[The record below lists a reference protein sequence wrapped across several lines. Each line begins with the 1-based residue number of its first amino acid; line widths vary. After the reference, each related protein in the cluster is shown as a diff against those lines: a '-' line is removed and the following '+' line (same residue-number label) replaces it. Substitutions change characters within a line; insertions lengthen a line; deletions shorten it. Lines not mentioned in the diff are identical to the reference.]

1 MAKTIVLKIGGSVLT
16 DKTLRE
22 VNIRGEVIEKV
33 ANEIRELMDEGNRF
47 ILLHGVGSAGHVPVK
62 EYELYKGFFDKR
74 QLIGYA
80 IAQNRVNRVR
90 QAVLDA
96 LERSGVPGIM
106 FFPSSF
112 IVADKGRIIKIYYEP
127 MVKIAETGIVPVLSG
142 DMVADLTMKLSVCSG
157 DQQAFKMAKVF
168 NADLIIFGVDVD
180 GVFDSDPKKGKAK
193 LLKELTLREVEEI
206 ISQVGGAA
214 GIDVSGGMKGKLL
227 EALAN
232 KWFFEKGGEVW
243 ILNIMKDKMLTR
255 AVKGETDGFTRITK

>member
-1 MAKTIVLKIGGSVLT
+1 MPKTIVFKIGGSALT

-22 VNIRGEVIEKV
+22 VNIRTELIERL
-33 ANEIRELMDEGNRF
+33 ANEIRELIDEGYRF
-47 ILLHGVGSAGHVPVK
+47 VILHGVGSAGHVPVK
-62 EYELYKGFFDKR
+62 EYELYKGFFSKK

-80 IAQNRVNRVR
+80 IAQNRVNKVR

-96 LERSGVPGIM
+96 LERNGVPGIM

-112 IVADKGRIIKIYYEP
+112 VISDKGRIVKMYYEP
-127 MVKIAETGIVPVLSG
+127 MVKIVETGIVPVLSG

-157 DQQAFKMAKVF
+157 DQQAFRMAEIF
-168 NADLIIFGVDVD
+168 NADLIVFGVDVD
-180 GVFDSDPKKGKAK
+180 GVFDSDPKREKAN
-193 LLKELTLREVEEI
+193 LLKRLTLREIEEI
-206 ISQVGGAA
+206 IGRVGGAA

-243 ILNIMKDKMLTR
+243 ILNVMKDKMLTR
-255 AVKGETDGFTRITK
+255 ALKGETDEFTRITG